1 MCSGGERLRAEFLM
15 QKTFLRSIKLWARH
29 RGIYSNIAGFPGGV
43 ACAIMGAK
51 VAQYYPNMNASMLL
65 DKFFFLYKNWPFKN
79 AEKKNAIMIAP
90 VDKCL
95 APPGAVYITSW
106 SMATP
111 LAPCELSLQPTLQ
124 LTQLS
129 TQHYKNNNV

>member
-1 MCSGGERLRAEFLM
+1 VYQHAET
-15 QKTFLRSIKLWARH
+15 QSRIKSDQHKKLTL
-29 RGIYSNIAGFPGGV
+29 
-43 ACAIMGAK
+43 
-51 VAQYYPNMNASMLL
+51 Q
-65 DKFFFLYKNWPFKN
+65 N

-90 VDKCL
+90 VDECL

-129 TQHYKNNNV
+129 TEHYKNNNV